1 MPRETLSNA
10 EARRIALAAGGFGR
24 PFPARVDARTAMRAI
39 EQLGVVQIDSVNI
52 VARAHE
58 MPLWSR
64 LGNAW
69 DPAMLMRLA
78 HRERKLFEY
87 WAHEASFIPMTSE
100 PLMRWRQQEVRD
112 GEGNSSNKWW
122 AKWTR
127 SNQPLLDRILE
138 EVRTRGPIGGSDIEM
153 AARSEKWWGWQ
164 DERKALE
171 WLYSA
176 GIVSVAGRRSSFE
189 RTYDLAERVIP
200 AAVRAQPTPDA
211 SNARKQLLRTA
222 LRACGV
228 GTAAD
233 LADHFRIPNSEARRL
248 MPELVEAGDA
258 IAVRVDGW
266 KDPAYLASGA
276 RIPRRIE
283 HAALLSPFDPLVWN
297 RKRAARLFGFEYR
310 IEIYV
315 PAPKRV
321 HGYYVLPHLEDERIA
336 ARLDLKADR
345 KAGVLRVLSAH
356 AEPERPDPVRLIE
369 TLERMA
375 AWRGLDR
382 VEIGP
387 AGDLGGSLR
396 DAAASRSRS
405 RPPPRPP

>member
-24 PFPARVDARTAMRAI
+24 PFPSRVDARTAMRLI
-39 EQLGVVQIDSVNI
+39 EHLGVVQIDSVSI

-69 DPAMLMRLA
+69 DPALLMRLA
-78 HRERKLFEY
+78 HREPRRLFEY
-87 WAHEASFIPMTSE
+87 WGHEASFLPMSRQ
-100 PLMRWRQQEVRD
+100 PLLRFKQDEVRA
-112 GEGNSSNKWW
+112 GTGGSSNQWW

-127 SNQPLLDRILE
+127 SNPELLDRTRAI
-138 EVRTRGPIGGSDIEM
+138 VRDRGPLAASDIEM
-153 AARSEKWWGWQ
+153 AAKREKWWGWQ

-176 GIVSVAGRRSSFE
+176 GEIVVAGRRSSFE
-189 RTYDLAERVIP
+189 REYDLPERVLP
-200 AAVRAQPTPDA
+200 GAVLRAPTPSPDDA
-211 SNARKQLLRTA
+211 RRELLRIA

-228 GTAAD
+228 ATALD
-233 LADHFRIPNSEARRL
+233 LADHFRIRGDDTKRL
-248 MPELVEAGDA
+248 LPSLVESGDA
-258 IAVRVDGW
+258 IPARVEGW
-266 KDPAYLASGA
+266 RDQAYLASDA

-283 HAALLSPFDPLVWN
+283 HATLLSPFDPLVWN

-321 HGYYVLPHLEDERIA
+321 YGYYVLPYLEDERLA
-336 ARLDLKADR
+336 ARVDLKADR
-345 KAGVLRVLSAH
+345 QAGVLRVISCHGEAGGVDV
-356 AEPERPDPVRLIE
+356 ARLRA
-369 TLERMA
+369 TLDRLA

-382 VEIGP
+382 VEIAP
-387 AGDLGGSLR
+387 VGDLAPRLR
-396 DAAASRSRS
+396 AHR
-405 RPPPRPP
+405 